1 MKWIVGVLVLVNAG
15 LFLWATGHKPSTT
28 EFIRPTVNGETMM
41 LLREMLP
48 AQPTV
53 VITPVED
60 TRKPEGDKLES
71 GERPAEEQQQAALE
85 QTPAICLRIGPFY
98 DDKLAEKTGNRLK
111 AMSLVVSSRTV
122 KAREIRAYRVFLG
135 PFESPSEIDKQR
147 KELTDKGISDHYI
160 KRETGQEDIISLG
173 LFIQKTGAKSL
184 VDQLKK
190 KKVSARTKPEDR
202 VMDSTTWLELKD
214 TDADRNV
221 QTELAA
227 IKTWGDAR
235 ARLSEYP
242 CS

>member
-1 MKWIVGVLVLVNAG
+1 MLVNAG

-41 LLREMLP
+41 LLSEMMP

-53 VITPVED
+53 VITPVKD
-60 TRKPEGDKLES
+60 TREPEGDKLEN
-71 GERPAEEQQQAALE
+71 GERPEKEQQRVEVEQA
-85 QTPAICLRIGPFY
+85 PAICLRIGPFY
-98 DDKLAEKTGNRLK
+98 DNKLAEKTGDRLK
-111 AMSLVVSSRTV
+111 AMSLAVSSRTV

-135 PFESPSEIDKQR
+135 PFESSAEVDKQR
-147 KELTDKGISDHYI
+147 QALTDKGVSDHYV
-160 KRETGQEDIISLG
+160 KRETGQEDVISLG

-184 VDQLKK
+184 VNQLEKK
-190 KKVSARTKPEDR
+190 NVSARTKPEDR
-202 VMDSTTWLELKD
+202 LMDPTTWLELKD
-214 TDADRNV
+214 TDANRKV